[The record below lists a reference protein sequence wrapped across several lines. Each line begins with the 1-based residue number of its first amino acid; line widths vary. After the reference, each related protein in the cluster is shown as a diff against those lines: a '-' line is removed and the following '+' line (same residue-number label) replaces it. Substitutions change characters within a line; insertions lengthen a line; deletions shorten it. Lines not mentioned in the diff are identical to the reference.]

1 MSKASEAFATKHDI
15 AATAEDVARIRRA
28 LSRFYTA
35 VETAEPVADTY
46 IQLHT
51 GDSIRAAFIKHNP
64 LSGQAHG
71 VSMAITEM
79 PEAWPPKYRAS
90 VAYHLAPLLDDVV
103 NS

>member
-1 MSKASEAFATKHDI
+1 MTKASEAFGIRHDI

-28 LSRFYTA
+28 LDRFYTA
-35 VETAEPVADTY
+35 IETVEPVADTY
-46 IQLHT
+46 IQLHA
-51 GDSIRAAFIKHNP
+51 GEAVRGAFIKHNP

-71 VSMAITEM
+71 IAMAMAEM
-79 PEAWPPKYRAS
+79 PETWPPKYRAS